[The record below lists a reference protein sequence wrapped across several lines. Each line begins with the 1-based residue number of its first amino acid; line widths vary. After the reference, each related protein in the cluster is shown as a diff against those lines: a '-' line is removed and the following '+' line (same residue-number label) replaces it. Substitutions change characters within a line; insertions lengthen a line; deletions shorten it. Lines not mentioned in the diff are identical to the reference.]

1 MYSLVQI
8 CIDRLGFDVLVN
20 VVALEGLNRVLG
32 VWFWDGM
39 FRFYFQ
45 ILWFLGFF
53 IIYKF
58 QFSVL
63 IWVFLCFKVFFGGM

>member
-8 CIDRLGFDVLVN
+8 RIDRLGFDVLVN

-45 ILWFLGFF
+45 ICGF
-53 IIYKF
+53 
-58 QFSVL
+58 Q
-63 IWVFLCFKVFFGGM
+63 VFLLFINFSLVF